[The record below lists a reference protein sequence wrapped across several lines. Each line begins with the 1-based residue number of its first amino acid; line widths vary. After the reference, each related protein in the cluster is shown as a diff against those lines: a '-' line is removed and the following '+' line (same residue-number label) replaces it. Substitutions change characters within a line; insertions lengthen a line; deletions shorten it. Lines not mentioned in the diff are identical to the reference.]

1 MGKDIYAEVLKKN
14 TLVFFNLDVNPGTA
28 YDETKETGNFCNAT
42 VFAHHFNRFES
53 LKSIF
58 RASLILLLDD
68 K

>member
-1 MGKDIYAEVLKKN
+1 MGKDIYAGVLKKN
-14 TLVFFNLDVNPGTA
+14 TLVFINLDVNLDTV

-58 RASLILLLDD
+58 RASLILLLEDE
-68 K
+68 